1 MVSSDSVPSVTRLIT
16 VSAVNPLAPLAIAR
30 IESGLTGICHRRS
43 ARPMARSIG
52 GRPGRS
58 MPTRPENEASAAT
71 VSRAASQS
79 GFVVIAE
86 AYGTA

>member
-16 VSAVNPLAPLAIAR
+16 VSAVNPLVPLAIAR
-30 IESGLTGICHRRS
+30 IESGLTGTCHRRS
-43 ARPMARSIG
+43 ARPIARSTG

-58 MPTRPENEASAAT
+58 MPMRPENEASAAT
-71 VSRAASQS
+71 VSRAVSQS
-79 GFVVIAE
+79 GFAVIAE